1 MSDDLH
7 ADGFKWV
14 KSANNNKDFI
24 KNCNKSNN
32 VGYILK
38 REMR

>member
-1 MSDDLH
+1 MSNDLH

-14 KSANNNKDFI
+14 KSTNINKDFI
-24 KNCNKSNN
+24 ENCNKSNN

-38 REMR
+38 VEMR